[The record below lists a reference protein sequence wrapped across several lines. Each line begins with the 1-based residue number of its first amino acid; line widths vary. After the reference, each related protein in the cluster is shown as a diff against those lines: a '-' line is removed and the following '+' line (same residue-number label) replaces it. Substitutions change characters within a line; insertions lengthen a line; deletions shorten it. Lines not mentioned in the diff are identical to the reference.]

1 MRASGA
7 FGSSEVA
14 ALASVGSARACGQ
27 AAAIA
32 AQGDGVSW
40 MSMRS
45 RLRVPAVRAGAKCC
59 RALRARAVC
68 TGAVYVSVI
77 GAGVIGAGV
86 ICAVMSAGP
95 AMAAEC
101 LGAPNRDAPAGS
113 HWYFH
118 VDRTADRKCWYLHA
132 TAAAPEPPTGAV
144 EPTEPPVVRPA
155 LRPMPRQAQAAGG
168 ARPPMSESDE
178 AALYLEFLRW
188 REQQRGAQ

>member
-1 MRASGA
+1 
-7 FGSSEVA
+7 
-14 ALASVGSARACGQ
+14 
-27 AAAIA
+27 
-32 AQGDGVSW
+32 

-45 RLRVPAVRAGAKCC
+45 RLRVPAVCTSAIYAGV
-59 RALRARAVC
+59 L
-68 TGAVYVSVI
+68 
-77 GAGVIGAGV
+77 GAGVMGAVIG
-86 ICAVMSAGP
+86 AGP

-144 EPTEPPVVRPA
+144 ERTERPVVRPA
-155 LRPMPRQAQAAGG
+155 VRPMPRQAQAADG

>member
-1 MRASGA
+1 
-7 FGSSEVA
+7 
-14 ALASVGSARACGQ
+14 
-27 AAAIA
+27 
-32 AQGDGVSW
+32 

-45 RLRVPAVRAGAKCC
+45 RLRVPAVRAGATCC
-59 RALRARAVC
+59 RALCARAVC
-68 TGAVYVSVI
+68 TGAIY
-77 GAGVIGAGV
+77 AGVIGTGV
-86 ICAVMSAGP
+86 IGTAVIGAGP

-144 EPTEPPVVRPA
+144 ERTERPVVRPA
-155 LRPMPRQAQAAGG
+155 VRPMPRQAQAADG